1 MKQYCEYCIHMCC
14 GDANYCE
21 VKNKCFKDST
31 IKTLNKCKDF
41 EFNEISAC
49 NFGKI
54 YKPRKKI
61 KSKQIELFEE

>member
-14 GDANYCE
+14 GDVNYCE
-21 VKNKCFKDST
+21 VKNKCFKDNT

-49 NFGKI
+49 NFKKI
-54 YKPRKKI
+54 YKPRQTK
-61 KSKQIELFEE
+61 LFKE